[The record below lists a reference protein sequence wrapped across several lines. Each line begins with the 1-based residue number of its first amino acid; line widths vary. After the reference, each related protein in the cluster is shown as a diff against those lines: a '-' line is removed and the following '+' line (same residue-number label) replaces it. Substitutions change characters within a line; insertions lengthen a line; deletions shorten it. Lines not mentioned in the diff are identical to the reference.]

1 MAFLYSKQIRGEFMS
16 NKKGQLSIRIWIT
29 IILFMFISAIVGG
42 VESMYLGLFLDNTV
56 FENGSRGAKITL
68 TDTINLIAS
77 LGAVV
82 SVITTFVMG
91 TLSDKM
97 KNRKLFISLGF
108 ITWGIVMLVFSGIDI
123 LSVAGFLGIS
133 TIREAI
139 TVTAITVI
147 AFALILTF
155 LRSTTCDAA
164 FNSWV
169 TDVSTPETS
178 AIIEIAF
185 TVMGFVSTG
194 VITLLV
200 SSAQSEV
207 MTYSGIF
214 ILLGLMA
221 VVLGSLGYFLI
232 ENPSKEE
239 KTKKLKKISNSKRIK
254 KPSNTKKTEDSNYWS
269 DLFYGFRPSAVKENS
284 NLYLILSSG
293 CLFNCAYQVFY
304 PYLFIYLGSVVIPAN
319 KDVDLLSAKVLVT
332 LVLALVVVAVSV
344 LILMKLYAKNKALSF
359 IPSVLCL
366 IAGLLILSSTKSI
379 VGIIIGLTPGLIGYI
394 IIMIQF
400 GATVRDNI
408 PKDKVGLFQGIRMI
422 FLFCIPGIVGP
433 TLGNIAAKNSDVTY
447 MANGAE
453 KVLPTEDMFLY
464 AAIVAILIFI
474 PMLAFLKKDKERAL
488 KEKK

>member
-1 MAFLYSKQIRGEFMS
+1 MS

-29 IILFMFISAIVGG
+29 IILFMFIGAIVGS

-91 TLSDKM
+91 TLSEKM

-108 ITWGIVMLVFSGIDI
+108 ITWGTVMLVFSGVDI
-123 LSVAGFLGIS
+123 LSVAGYLGI
-133 TIREAI
+133 TTLHEAI

-147 AFALILTF
+147 GFALVLIF

-164 FNSWV
+164 FNSWIV
-169 TDVSTPETS
+169 DVSTPETS
-178 AIIEIAF
+178 ATIEIAY
-185 TVMGFVSTG
+185 TIMGFVSTG

-239 KTKKLKKISNSKRIK
+239 EKTKKLKKISNSKRIK

-269 DLFYGFRPSAVKENS
+269 DLFFGFRPSAVKENI

-293 CLFNCAYQVFY
+293 CLFNCAYQVFF

-332 LVLALVVVAVSV
+332 LAIALVVVAVSV
-344 LILMKLYAKNKALSF
+344 LILMKFYAKNKALSF
-359 IPSVLCL
+359 IPSVICL
-366 IAGLLILSSTKSI
+366 IAGLFILSSTKSI

-422 FLFCIPGIVGP
+422 FLFCIPGIIGP

-464 AAIVAILIFI
+464 AAIVATLIFI

-488 KEKK
+488 KEKNN